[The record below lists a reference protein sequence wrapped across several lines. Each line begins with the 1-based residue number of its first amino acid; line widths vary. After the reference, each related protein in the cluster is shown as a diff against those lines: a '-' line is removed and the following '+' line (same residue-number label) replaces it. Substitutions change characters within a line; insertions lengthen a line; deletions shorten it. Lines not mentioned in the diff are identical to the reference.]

1 MRVTTKIKTS
11 QIPLLRERHLRFLL
25 SYGPGI
31 IYALDSV
38 DLTVNFI
45 SGNVTELVGYEVGQ
59 FLVSGFWLT
68 KVHPRDLLLV
78 DEAFKAL
85 RAAGRH
91 TYEYRFLHND
101 GTYHWMCDAMR
112 LMPASAG
119 RRAEVFGVW
128 LDITPR
134 RRVEEELRSTREHVQ
149 RILAASPAMIY
160 SLRVAGNSVAPAWIS
175 DNITPLLGYMPR
187 ECFER
192 PWWKNGVHPE
202 DRAQARATQIR
213 FLLEGHGVQEYRFR
227 HKDGRYLW
235 LRDESRV
242 VRWINSEAAEVVG
255 SWSDVTQRKAAEEA
269 LQSAQTV
276 FQAGQAQ
283 AKEDAE
289 RANRAKSEF
298 LAHMSH
304 ELRTPLTSI
313 LGFSELLAD
322 GSTGAINE
330 QQALFLE
337 NIQISG
343 RDLLSLVNDL
353 LDLVK
358 IEAGRV
364 ELELVDVQVGPLITD
379 LIDAMQVMAVKAGLR
394 LTHDVDHSLPAVR
407 VDPRRFKQMLLN
419 LLSNAIKF
427 TPRGGTVAVQVR
439 TKETIQPR
447 GAAEIP
453 GSWLSIAVSD
463 SGVGVA
469 LENLDRLF
477 QAFEQISGA
486 QPAAQP
492 GTGLG
497 LALTRRLAEYH
508 GGHIWVE
515 SAGLDQGSTFVLAL
529 PVCDPGKDQAS

>member
-1 MRVTTKIKTS
+1 MKPMSRS

-38 DLTVNFI
+38 DLTVTFI
-45 SGNVTELVGYEVGQ
+45 SGNVAELVGYEVEQ
-59 FLVSGFWLT
+59 FLVSGFWLA
-68 KVHPRDLLLV
+68 KVHPQDLLLV
-78 DEAFKAL
+78 DAALKGL
-85 RAAGRH
+85 RAEGRH
-91 TYEYRFLHND
+91 TYEYRFLHSD
-101 GTYHWMCDAMR
+101 GTYHWMYDQMR
-112 LMPASAG
+112 LVPG
-119 RRAEVFGVW
+119 TGGQPAEVFGVW
-128 LDITPR
+128 LDVTPR
-134 RRVEEELRSTREHVQ
+134 RRVQEELRVTQEHVR

-187 ECFER
+187 ECFEK
-192 PWWKNGVHPE
+192 PWWKNGVHPA
-202 DRAQARATQIR
+202 DLAQARATQIR
-213 FLLEGHGVQEYRFR
+213 FLLEGQGVQEYRFR
-227 HKDGRYLW
+227 HKDGRYVW

-242 VRWINSEAAEVVG
+242 VRWITGEAAEVVG
-255 SWSDVTQRKAAEEA
+255 SWSDVTERRAAEEA
-269 LQSAQTV
+269 LHSAERT
-276 FQAGQAQ
+276 FQAGQSQ

-322 GSTGAINE
+322 GSSGAVND
-330 QQALFLE
+330 QQALYLE
-337 NIQISG
+337 NIQTSG

-364 ELELVDVQVGPLITD
+364 ELELVDVRVGPLITD
-379 LIDAMQVMAVKAGLR
+379 IIDAMQAMAIKAGLR
-394 LTHDVDHSLPAVR
+394 LTHELAHSLPAVR

-427 TPRGGTVAVQVR
+427 TPRDGSIDVHVAR
-439 TKETIQPR
+439 KEAIRPR

-453 GSWLSIAVSD
+453 GSWLTIAVTD
-463 SGVGVA
+463 SGVGIA
-469 LENLDRLF
+469 PEDLDRLF
-477 QAFEQISGA
+477 MAFEQIAGA
-486 QPAAQP
+486 RPAAQP

-497 LALTRRLAEYH
+497 LALTRRLAWHH
-508 GGHIWVE
+508 GGHVWVE
-515 SAGLDQGSTFVLAL
+515 SAGLHQGSTFVLAL
-529 PVCDPGKDQAS
+529 PVCDSVEDQAS